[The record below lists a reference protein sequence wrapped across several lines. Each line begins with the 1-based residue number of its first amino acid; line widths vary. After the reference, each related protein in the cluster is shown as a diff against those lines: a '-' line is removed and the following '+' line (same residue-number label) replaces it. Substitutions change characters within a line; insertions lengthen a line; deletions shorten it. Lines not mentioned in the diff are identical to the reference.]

1 MKLQVLVDKKLK
13 ETLKIQSPTF
23 VGFFVLRERITL
35 PHYPTIQN
43 HLSQ

>member
-23 VGFFVLRERITL
+23 VGFFACEMMGRFGC
-35 PHYPTIQN
+35 
-43 HLSQ
+43 